1 MPFYT
6 FMSYIILWKTQKKKK
21 DIMNVPVTLLRLQKL
36 TKTPWKYQKSNP

>member
-21 DIMNVPVTLLRLQKL
+21 TECTRHSFKTSKAHKNTLEVSEK
-36 TKTPWKYQKSNP
+36 

>member
-21 DIMNVPVTLLRLQKL
+21 RHYECTRHSFKTSKAHKNTLEVSEK
-36 TKTPWKYQKSNP
+36 